1 MIGARQRARLEA
13 AFFVRRAGFFALV
26 LRRDARVVA
35 DFREVFF
42 DAFRAA
48 RFFAG
53 LLVAF
58 RAVFFAA
65 FFAGFR
71 VAFFADFAVGF
82 FWVLFFWAGFFRAGF
97 FRVGFFV
104 ADAFLGFGSFFAG
117 RRAGEENPSR
127 IMTPISR

>member
-13 AFFVRRAGFFALV
+13 PFFVRRAGFRVPALR
-26 LRRDARVVA
+26 LDARVVA

-53 LLVAF
+53 LPVAF

-82 FWVLFFWAGFFRAGF
+82 FWVLFFRACF
-97 FRVGFFV
+97 FRVGFFA